1 MSDAPVE
8 SLPSTEAID
17 PSTEDAT
24 PPLKTK
30 AHRTEAQKA
39 ALDRARQKAMAVR
52 AENAS
57 LKRKE
62 QEVERA
68 LALKAKQERAAR
80 VEAEYQA
87 LSKPPAESEP
97 TPPSSPKKKR
107 KPARKVVV
115 TEVSSASESEASEV
129 EVVLPRARK
138 KLTPEAAQYQRSMLK
153 MFEPW

>member
-1 MSDAPVE
+1 MSDTPTE
-8 SLPSTEAID
+8 PLPSTEAIE
-17 PSTEDAT
+17 PSTEDAA
-24 PPLKTK
+24 PPVKTK
-30 AHRTEAQKA
+30 APRTDAQKA
-39 ALDRARQKAMAVR
+39 ALDRAREKAMAVR
-52 AENAS
+52 AQNAS

-68 LALKAKQERAAR
+68 LAQKAKEERAAR
-80 VEAEYQA
+80 VEAEYEA
-87 LSKPPAESEP
+87 LSKPPIEAEP
-97 TPPSSPKKKR
+97 MSPLKKKR

-138 KLTPEAAQYQRSMLK
+138 KQSPEEAQYQQSMLK